1 MASIGRPEEADGNL
15 KTPVSPRAPAVRPMR
30 DARMNMVLVNQE
42 QVLALRNALPAV
54 TKVWL
59 QEVLGV
65 SETTWR
71 SLRDGRPIRQ
81 STYDRLVARFERTP
95 QGAVV
100 GSFATATSRNHA
112 ASADI
117 R

>member
-1 MASIGRPEEADGNL
+1 
-15 KTPVSPRAPAVRPMR
+15 
-30 DARMNMVLVNQE
+30 MNMVLVDQE
-42 QVLALRNALPAV
+42 QVLVIRKALPAV

-81 STYDRLVARFERTP
+81 STYNRLLARLETTRDGP
-95 QGAVV
+95 PPRR
-100 GSFATATSRNHA
+100 SSH
-112 ASADI
+112 SPL
-117 R
+117 

>member
-1 MASIGRPEEADGNL
+1 
-15 KTPVSPRAPAVRPMR
+15 
-30 DARMNMVLVNQE
+30 MNMVLVHEE
-42 QVLALRNALPAV
+42 QVQAIRSALPAV

-81 STYDRLVARFERTP
+81 STYDRLLAKLERTRGLERSSSVSDAP
-95 QGAVV
+95 RQGYRAPY
-100 GSFATATSRNHA
+100 S
-112 ASADI
+112 
-117 R
+117 

>member
-1 MASIGRPEEADGNL
+1 
-15 KTPVSPRAPAVRPMR
+15 
-30 DARMNMVLVNQE
+30 MNMVLVDRE

-81 STYDRLVARFERTP
+81 STYERLLAKLEKTGARSLRRF
-95 QGAVV
+95 
-100 GSFATATSRNHA
+100 S
-112 ASADI
+112 
-117 R
+117 

>member
-1 MASIGRPEEADGNL
+1 MVVVHSREFASPDSSSVTSA
-15 KTPVSPRAPAVRPMR
+15 KASP
-30 DARMNMVLVNQE
+30 MNMVLVEQD
-42 QVLALRNALPAV
+42 QVLAIRNALPAV

-81 STYDRLVARFERTP
+81 STYDRLLARLEKT
-95 QGAVV
+95 
-100 GSFATATSRNHA
+100 GSRAMAKRA
-112 ASADI
+112 
-117 R
+117 

>member
-1 MASIGRPEEADGNL
+1 
-15 KTPVSPRAPAVRPMR
+15 
-30 DARMNMVLVNQE
+30 MNMVLVNQE
-42 QVLALRNALPAV
+42 QVLALRSALPAV

-81 STYDRLVARFERTP
+81 STYDRLIAKLKRTSHGSVAGLLCG
-95 QGAVV
+95 GAS
-100 GSFATATSRNHA
+100 GSS
-112 ASADI
+112 ASIDA

>member
-1 MASIGRPEEADGNL
+1 
-15 KTPVSPRAPAVRPMR
+15 
-30 DARMNMVLVNQE
+30 MNMVLVDQE
-42 QVLALRNALPAV
+42 KVLVLRSALPAV

-81 STYDRLVARFERTP
+81 STYNRLLAKLERKSQCP
-95 QGAVV
+95 G
-100 GSFATATSRNHA
+100 R
-112 ASADI
+112 
-117 R
+117 

>member
-1 MASIGRPEEADGNL
+1 
-15 KTPVSPRAPAVRPMR
+15 
-30 DARMNMVLVNQE
+30 MNMVLVDQE
-42 QVLALRNALPAV
+42 KVLVIRGALPAV

-81 STYDRLVARFERTP
+81 STYNRLLAKLERTEGRLVRKA
-95 QGAVV
+95 
-100 GSFATATSRNHA
+100 
-112 ASADI
+112 
-117 R
+117 

>member
-1 MASIGRPEEADGNL
+1 
-15 KTPVSPRAPAVRPMR
+15 
-30 DARMNMVLVNQE
+30 MNMVLVDQA
-42 QVLALRNALPAV
+42 QVVVIRNALPAV

-81 STYDRLVARFERTP
+81 STYDRLLARLEGVRPGTRAGG
-95 QGAVV
+95 QQ
-100 GSFATATSRNHA
+100 H
-112 ASADI
+112 
-117 R
+117 

>member
-1 MASIGRPEEADGNL
+1 
-15 KTPVSPRAPAVRPMR
+15 
-30 DARMNMVLVNQE
+30 MNMVLVDQE
-42 QVLALRNALPAV
+42 KVLVLRSALPAV

-81 STYDRLVARFERTP
+81 STYNRLLAKLERTH
-95 QGAVV
+95 GRVV
-100 GSFATATSRNHA
+100 RNA
-112 ASADI
+112 
-117 R
+117 

>member
-1 MASIGRPEEADGNL
+1 
-15 KTPVSPRAPAVRPMR
+15 
-30 DARMNMVLVNQE
+30 MNMVLVDQE
-42 QVLALRNALPAV
+42 KVLALRSALPAI

-81 STYDRLVARFERTP
+81 STYNRLLAKLERTK
-95 QGAVV
+95 GR
-100 GSFATATSRNHA
+100 ATLAL
-112 ASADI
+112 
-117 R
+117 

>member
-1 MASIGRPEEADGNL
+1 MEASRQPD
-15 KTPVSPRAPAVRPMR
+15 SPQAPARR
-30 DARMNMVLVNQE
+30 STLDARMNMVLVDQE
-42 QVLALRNALPAV
+42 QVLALRKALPAV
-54 TKVWL
+54 TKLWL

-95 QGAVV
+95 PGARGRFV
-100 GSFATATSRNHA
+100 
-112 ASADI
+112 
-117 R
+117 

>member
-1 MASIGRPEEADGNL
+1 
-15 KTPVSPRAPAVRPMR
+15 
-30 DARMNMVLVNQE
+30 MNMVLVDQE
-42 QVLALRNALPAV
+42 QVLVIRKALPAV

-81 STYDRLVARFERTP
+81 STYNRLIAKLEMTRERAP
-95 QGAVV
+95 PRRRIA
-100 GSFATATSRNHA
+100 
-112 ASADI
+112 
-117 R
+117 

>member
-1 MASIGRPEEADGNL
+1 
-15 KTPVSPRAPAVRPMR
+15 
-30 DARMNMVLVNQE
+30 MNMVLVDQE

-81 STYDRLVARFERTP
+81 STYDRLLARFERVSHGPVTWSFDA
-95 QGAVV
+95 GAPRRP
-100 GSFATATSRNHA
+100 GRSW
-112 ASADI
+112 
-117 R
+117 

>member
-1 MASIGRPEEADGNL
+1 
-15 KTPVSPRAPAVRPMR
+15 
-30 DARMNMVLVNQE
+30 MNMVLVDQ
-42 QVLALRNALPAV
+42 QKVLVIRSALPAV

-81 STYDRLVARFERTP
+81 STYNRLLAKLERTS
-95 QGAVV
+95 GRDMVRKA
-100 GSFATATSRNHA
+100 
-112 ASADI
+112 
-117 R
+117 

>member
-1 MASIGRPEEADGNL
+1 
-15 KTPVSPRAPAVRPMR
+15 V
-30 DARMNMVLVNQE
+30 DARVNMVLVNRE
-42 QVLALRNALPAV
+42 QVLALRSALPAV

-81 STYDRLVARFERTP
+81 STYDRLVAKFERTP
-95 QGAVV
+95 R
-100 GSFATATSRNHA
+100 GSRVSSFDAATSGNRA
-112 ASADI
+112 ASVDA

>member
-1 MASIGRPEEADGNL
+1 
-15 KTPVSPRAPAVRPMR
+15 
-30 DARMNMVLVNQE
+30 MNMVLVDRE

-81 STYDRLVARFERTP
+81 STYERLLAKLEKTGARSLRRL
-95 QGAVV
+95 
-100 GSFATATSRNHA
+100 S
-112 ASADI
+112 
-117 R
+117 

>member
-1 MASIGRPEEADGNL
+1 
-15 KTPVSPRAPAVRPMR
+15 
-30 DARMNMVLVNQE
+30 MNMVLVNQE
-42 QVLALRNALPAV
+42 QVLALRSALPAV

-81 STYDRLVARFERTP
+81 STYDRLIAKLKRTSHGSVAGSP
-95 QGAVV
+95 CGGAS
-100 GSFATATSRNHA
+100 GSS
-112 ASADI
+112 ASIDA

>member
-1 MASIGRPEEADGNL
+1 
-15 KTPVSPRAPAVRPMR
+15 
-30 DARMNMVLVNQE
+30 MNMVLVDQE
-42 QVLALRNALPAV
+42 QVLVIRKALPAV

-81 STYDRLVARFERTP
+81 STYNRLLARLETTRDGP
-95 QGAVV
+95 
-100 GSFATATSRNHA
+100 SPRRSSH
-112 ASADI
+112 SPL
-117 R
+117 

>member
-1 MASIGRPEEADGNL
+1 
-15 KTPVSPRAPAVRPMR
+15 
-30 DARMNMVLVNQE
+30 MNMVLVEQE
-42 QVLALRNALPAV
+42 KVLVIRSALPAV

-81 STYDRLVARFERTP
+81 STYNRLLAKLERT
-95 QGAVV
+95 GGRDMVRKA
-100 GSFATATSRNHA
+100 
-112 ASADI
+112 
-117 R
+117 

>member
-1 MASIGRPEEADGNL
+1 MEVSRRLASL
-15 KTPVSPRAPAVRPMR
+15 RAPTGRLAL
-30 DARMNMVLVNQE
+30 DTRMNMVLVDQK
-42 QVLALRNALPAV
+42 QVLALRGALPAV

-81 STYDRLVARFERTP
+81 STYDRLVAKFERTP
-95 QGAVV
+95 HGV
-100 GSFATATSRNHA
+100 
-112 ASADI
+112 
-117 R
+117 

>member
-1 MASIGRPEEADGNL
+1 
-15 KTPVSPRAPAVRPMR
+15 
-30 DARMNMVLVNQE
+30 MNMVLVDPE
-42 QVLALRNALPAV
+42 QVYVIRKALPAV

-81 STYDRLVARFERTP
+81 STYDRLLARLERAEI
-95 QGAVV
+95 GAPPARA
-100 GSFATATSRNHA
+100 GHG
-112 ASADI
+112 ASA
-117 R
+117 

>member
-1 MASIGRPEEADGNL
+1 
-15 KTPVSPRAPAVRPMR
+15 
-30 DARMNMVLVNQE
+30 MNMVLVDQE
-42 QVLALRNALPAV
+42 KVLALRSALPAV

-81 STYDRLVARFERTP
+81 STYNRLLARLERTDRR
-95 QGAVV
+95 VV
-100 GSFATATSRNHA
+100 RKA
-112 ASADI
+112 
-117 R
+117 

>member
-1 MASIGRPEEADGNL
+1 
-15 KTPVSPRAPAVRPMR
+15 
-30 DARMNMVLVNQE
+30 MNMVLVDQE
-42 QVLALRNALPAV
+42 KVLVLRSALPAV

-81 STYDRLVARFERTP
+81 STYNRLLAKLERTR
-95 QGAVV
+95 GRVV
-100 GSFATATSRNHA
+100 R
-112 ASADI
+112 SA
-117 R
+117 

>member
-1 MASIGRPEEADGNL
+1 
-15 KTPVSPRAPAVRPMR
+15 
-30 DARMNMVLVNQE
+30 MNMVLVERE

-81 STYDRLVARFERTP
+81 STYDRLVAKLERTSR
-95 QGAVV
+95 GSAV
-100 GSFATATSRNHA
+100 GSLYGGASGSGL
-112 ASADI
+112 SADP

>member
-1 MASIGRPEEADGNL
+1 
-15 KTPVSPRAPAVRPMR
+15 
-30 DARMNMVLVNQE
+30 MVLVDQE
-42 QVLALRNALPAV
+42 QVVVIRKALPAV

-81 STYDRLVARFERTP
+81 STYERLLAKLAKARAVSAGGPAVNKALANER
-95 QGAVV
+95 A
-100 GSFATATSRNHA
+100 R
-112 ASADI
+112 
-117 R
+117 RC

>member
-1 MASIGRPEEADGNL
+1 
-15 KTPVSPRAPAVRPMR
+15 
-30 DARMNMVLVNQE
+30 MNMVLVDQE

-81 STYDRLVARFERTP
+81 STYDRLLARFERASHGPATW
-95 QGAVV
+95 
-100 GSFATATSRNHA
+100 SFEAHATRRPGRSW
-112 ASADI
+112 
-117 R
+117 

>member
-1 MASIGRPEEADGNL
+1 
-15 KTPVSPRAPAVRPMR
+15 
-30 DARMNMVLVNQE
+30 MNMVLVNQE

-81 STYDRLVARFERTP
+81 STYDRLVAKLERRSR
-95 QGAVV
+95 GSGV
-100 GSFATATSRNHA
+100 GSLRGGPSGNGASR
-112 ASADI
+112 
-117 R
+117 

>member
-1 MASIGRPEEADGNL
+1 M
-15 KTPVSPRAPAVRPMR
+15 T
-30 DARMNMVLVNQE
+30 MVLVDQE
-42 QVLALRNALPAV
+42 KVLVLRRALPAV

-81 STYDRLVARFERTP
+81 STYNRLLAKLERTR
-95 QGAVV
+95 GRDVV
-100 GSFATATSRNHA
+100 RKA
-112 ASADI
+112 
-117 R
+117 

>member
-1 MASIGRPEEADGNL
+1 
-15 KTPVSPRAPAVRPMR
+15 
-30 DARMNMVLVNQE
+30 MNMVLVDQKK
-42 QVLALRNALPAV
+42 VMVIRSALPAV

-81 STYDRLVARFERTP
+81 ST
-95 QGAVV
+95 
-100 GSFATATSRNHA
+100 
-112 ASADI
+112 
-117 R
+117 

>member
-1 MASIGRPEEADGNL
+1 
-15 KTPVSPRAPAVRPMR
+15 
-30 DARMNMVLVNQE
+30 MNMVLVDQE
-42 QVLALRNALPAV
+42 QVVFIRNALPAV

-81 STYDRLVARFERTP
+81 STYDRLLAKLER
-95 QGAVV
+95 GRCR
-100 GSFATATSRNHA
+100 S
-112 ASADI
+112 
-117 R
+117 